1 MPDYNY
7 KIISEKAIK
16 ENVSGILYDG
26 WEVKIETKY
35 GELNVAFPNVKSRPK
50 NADKVI
56 QNSIKQAIDQKIKNE
71 EFNKKRR
78 KKNEN
83 KTEKK

>member
-1 MPDYNY
+1 MPDYSY
-7 KIISEKAIK
+7 KITSEKAIK

-35 GELNVAFPNVKSRPK
+35 GELNVAFPNAKSRPK

-56 QNSIKQAIDQKIKNE
+56 QNSVRQAIDQKIKNE
-71 EFNKKRR
+71 EFNKKRKEKAAQ
-78 KKNEN
+78 KK
-83 KTEKK
+83 